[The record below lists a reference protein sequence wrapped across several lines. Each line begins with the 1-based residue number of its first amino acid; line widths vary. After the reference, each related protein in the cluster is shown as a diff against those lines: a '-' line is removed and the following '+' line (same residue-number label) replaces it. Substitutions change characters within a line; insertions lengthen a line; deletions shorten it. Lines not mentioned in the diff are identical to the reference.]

1 MIFGKQSKEN
11 YCNIIKSSLCVLS
24 PKFIETFGCVFAE
37 SYYLGTPVI
46 ADINT
51 GAVKEI
57 IDNSYIVDYD
67 NIDEVYD
74 KIKYIQDNR
83 ENICP
88 ILDEKMMFNYN
99 FNIWCELLNSEK

>member
-1 MIFGKQSKEN
+1 MRHYIS
-11 YCNIIKSSLCVLS
+11 IK
-24 PKFIETFGCVFAE
+24 
-37 SYYLGTPVI
+37 
-46 ADINT
+46 
-51 GAVKEI
+51 
-57 IDNSYIVDYD
+57 VDYD

-99 FNIWCELLNSEK
+99 FNIWCELLNSI